1 MCLTID
7 ELMQS
12 IGVTQ
17 WPQRWRDLYDAAMD
31 DFDQNGCPLTEP
43 AYYDRLAAE
52 YGVLEVE
59 LDTYKQAAAEVGK
72 DNCLSRL
79 LHLLVT
85 ALEQE
90 EFNKA
95 DTAAFKL
102 PYPPKVEPRLS
113 RDMLG
118 GLALCSQIPRCAR
131 RLRQRGLP
139 GDVILDALRRPL
151 HIDDYRAHHNGL
163 PGNDLLD
170 WHQFSIAGELFPM
183 GRLDLQFNYPF
194 TGTTN
199 VFRSKRGEIA
209 ALAHDLPVHR
219 SGMALGA
226 RGFEDEAG
234 SWQADVTETDTEW
247 IGYPFG
253 RDGLVEK
260 DAVRLAKNQWEPV
273 LQKGDTVIQLHIPS
287 GGKLDAAAVAESI
300 QRMRDF
306 TAAYYP
312 EYKYKAFAC
321 ASWML
326 NPKLADLLGED
337 SNLVRFGRLFHPL
350 TMKIHGTGVFYF
362 VFMQPG
368 YECDV
373 ASLPANARLEKALKE
388 YYLSGKFL
396 HETNVFFF

>member
-1 MCLTID
+1 MQQAGCL
-7 ELMQS
+7 
-12 IGVTQ
+12 G
-17 WPQRWRDLYDAAMD
+17 WPERWRDIYDAAMD
-31 DFDQNGCPLTEP
+31 DFDRNGCPLTDP
-43 AYYDRLAAE
+43 AYYDALAAE

-59 LDTYKQAAAEVGK
+59 LDTYKQAAAEVGGSEV
-72 DNCLSRL
+72 LSRV

-85 ALEQE
+85 ALQQE
-90 EFNKA
+90 EFNKP
-95 DTAAFKL
+95 DTTAFKL
-102 PYPPKVEPRLS
+102 PYPPKSEPWLG

-131 RLRQRGLP
+131 RLRQRKLP
-139 GDVILDALRRPL
+139 EDIILDALRRPL
-151 HIDDYRAHHNGL
+151 HIDVYRDHHNGL

-183 GRLDLQFNYPF
+183 GRLDLQYNYPF
-194 TGTTN
+194 TGTAK
-199 VFRSKRGEIA
+199 VFRNKSGDIV

-219 SGMALGA
+219 SGIALGA
-226 RGFEDEAG
+226 RGFEDEDG
-234 SWQADVTETDTEW
+234 SWQADVTQTDSDW

-253 RDGLVEK
+253 PDGLVQK
-260 DAVRLAKNQWEPV
+260 KPVHLAKNEWELV
-273 LQKGDTVIQLHIPS
+273 LQKGDTVIQLHIP
-287 GGKLDAAAVAESI
+287 GGSKLDMDAVSESI

-306 TAAYYP
+306 TSAYYP

-326 NPKLADLLGED
+326 NPKLADLLGEH
-337 SNLVRFGRLFHPL
+337 SNIVKFGRLFHPL

-373 ASLPANARLEKALKE
+373 AALPTNTRLEKALKE
-388 YYLSGKFL
+388 YYLSGNFL
-396 HETNVFFF
+396 HETNGYFF